1 MLSALH
7 GSLISRLQNNSIV
20 PMLSLRKQ
28 AWGGGYVMYL
38 GSAHLGVRE
47 KGSSTRAVSLR
58 GPRLSMH
65 RILGVGAAGWR
76 RESDRPISESAATA
90 GTATSCLVTLSWIFP
105 NKGRSS
111 IQIMPQAQG
120 SYPTLPLSLSHGT
133 HSKDGFP
140 NWVCSDLGPKVLKKS
155 GKPCIAEILLGEPEE
170 GPAGNNTSL

>member
-1 MLSALH
+1 M
-7 GSLISRLQNNSIV
+7 
-20 PMLSLRKQ
+20 P
-28 AWGGGYVMYL
+28 
-38 GSAHLGVRE
+38 
-47 KGSSTRAVSLR
+47 
-58 GPRLSMH
+58 

-76 RESDRPISESAATA
+76 RESDRPISEPFAMA

-105 NKGRSS
+105 EMQGANKGRSS

-120 SYPTLPLSLSHGT
+120 SYLTLPFSLSHGT